1 MTTEEYQVAD
11 VLPQPAE
18 FCQLRKAAGLS
29 PRQLESATIG
39 LRNSIM
45 GVSIRKNNQLVGM
58 ARLIGDG
65 ATFFEV
71 VDVAVLP
78 AEQRQGL
85 GTKLMQHIQ
94 AYLQTH
100 VPTDATVT
108 LIADIP
114 ADRLYEKFDFQ
125 PTAPGSIGMV
135 WRGERRNF
143 G

>member
-1 MTTEEYQVAD
+1 MNAEDYQVNE
-11 VLPQPAE
+11 VLPTPAE
-18 FCQLRKAAGLS
+18 FCELRKAAGLT
-29 PRQLESATIG
+29 PRRLESATIG
-39 LRNSIM
+39 LQNSIM

-65 ATFFEV
+65 ATFFEI

-78 AEQRQGL
+78 AEQHQGL

-108 LIADIP
+108 LIADVP

-125 PTAPGSIGMV
+125 PTMPESIGMV
-135 WRGERRNF
+135 WRGEKKKL
-143 G
+143 